1 VDAVPDI
8 IVHADGRRLL
18 VVEVTLSGDVGS
30 TIRQLAGYM
39 QRLLYPTGLAVVA
52 DEIVILRQNFAMGN
66 VETVGRY
73 ATKGVDALARD
84 TGSTAGAAYE
94 ARVQRWLASLR
105 DPAVTSLLPEPLR
118 GAVTD
123 WIVPAIE
130 SGEVRAAGPRPPL
143 AA

>member
-1 VDAVPDI
+1 MDPVPDI

-18 VVEVTLSGDVGS
+18 VVEVKLSGDAAS
-30 TIRQLAGYM
+30 AAQQLSDYM
-39 QRLLYPTGLAVVA
+39 QRLLYPTGLVVVG
-52 DEIVILRQNFAMGN
+52 DELVILRQNFAMGA

-73 ATKGVDALARD
+73 STKGIDALARD
-84 TGSTAGAAYE
+84 GTTASAAYE
-94 ARVQRWLASLR
+94 ARVQRWLTSLA
-105 DPAVTSLLPEPLR
+105 DPGATSLLPESLR
-118 GAVTD
+118 RAVTD